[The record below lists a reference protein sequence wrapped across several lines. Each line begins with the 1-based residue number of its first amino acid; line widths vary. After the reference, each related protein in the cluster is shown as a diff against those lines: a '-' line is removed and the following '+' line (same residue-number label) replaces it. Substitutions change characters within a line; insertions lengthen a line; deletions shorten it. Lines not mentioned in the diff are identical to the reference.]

1 MFASH
6 ILAEFDAH
14 ATSLRDAHRS
24 RKAAVA
30 LKNVVEDREEREA
43 VAVVDTLGR
52 RQPSDVYEGDVNL
65 RTLRTLLSMV
75 DERGWERYAHARNS
89 IKRYTLNMRDS
100 DLRSPHQMQFHSSF
114 EKCVARV
121 LYKSEWATLRPSIMK
136 HNKWTRCSSEVM
148 IRSRAAP
155 EPLHSLS
162 TLTVVCVVQSLL
174 QVLPAASVRRP
185 PSPSLAASRMY
196 TTASAL
202 LATGKTFRYRGRQ
215 P

>member
-6 ILAEFDAH
+6 ILAEFDQH
-14 ATSLRDAHRS
+14 ATRLRDAHRA

-43 VAVVDTLGR
+43 ISVVDTLGK

-65 RTLRTLLSMV
+65 RTLRTLLFMV
-75 DERGWERYAHARNS
+75 DERGWERYAAS
-89 IKRYTLNMRDS
+89 LPLFKRCILNKHDT
-100 DLRSPHQMQFHSSF
+100 DFRSPHQMQFHSSF

-121 LYKSEWATLRPSIMK
+121 LYKSEWSTLKPAIMK

-148 IRSRAAP
+148 IRSHAAP
-155 EPLHSLS
+155 EPLHARPK
-162 TLTVVCVVQSLL
+162 LTVVCFAQSLL
-174 QVLPAASVRRP
+174 QVLLAASVRRP
-185 PSPSLAASRMY
+185 PSPSPAASRIY

-202 LATGKTFRYRGRQ
+202 LATGKTFRYRERQ

>member
-14 ATSLRDAHRS
+14 ATRLREAHRA

-30 LKNVVEDREEREA
+30 MKSVVEDREEREA

-52 RQPSDVYEGDVNL
+52 RQPADVYEGDVNI

-75 DERGWERYAHARNS
+75 DERGWERCARALFRFKKY
-89 IKRYTLNMRDS
+89 ILNIHHS
-100 DLRSPHQMQFHSSF
+100 DHRSPHQMQFHASF

-121 LYKSEWATLRPSIMK
+121 LYREEWSTLKPAIMK

-148 IRSRAAP
+148 IRSYAFP
-155 EPLHSLS
+155 GPLH
-162 TLTVVCVVQSLL
+162 TRPKLTVVCFAQSLL
-174 QVLPAASVRRP
+174 QVL
-185 PSPSLAASRMY
+185 LAASGRL
-196 TTASAL
+196 SGSLRPL
-202 LATGKTFRYRGRQ
+202 LLPVTCRRLVSS
-215 P
+215 

>member
-6 ILAEFDAH
+6 ILAEFDQH
-14 ATSLRDAHRS
+14 AVRLRDAHRA

-30 LKNVVEDREEREA
+30 LKNVVEDAEEREA
-43 VAVVDTLGR
+43 VSVVDTLGR

-65 RTLRTLLSMV
+65 RTLRTLLFMV
-75 DERGWERYAHARNS
+75 DEMGWERYAHARNS
-89 IKRYTLNMRDS
+89 IKRYTLNIRDS

-121 LYKSEWATLRPSIMK
+121 LYKSEWATLKPSIMK

-148 IRSRAAP
+148 IRSHAFP
-155 EPLHSLS
+155 EPLH
-162 TLTVVCVVQSLL
+162 TRPKLTVVCFAQSLL
-174 QVLPAASVRRP
+174 QVLLAASVRRP
-185 PSPSLAASRMY
+185 PSPSLAASRIQ

-202 LATGKTFRYRGRQ
+202 LATGKTFRYRERQ